1 MSYVEPAIKLNF
13 DDVLLKPKRSTLTSR
28 ASVDL
33 NRTIAFRHSPKTFDG
48 IPIMAANMDGVGT
61 FAMAKVLQEFNCLT
75 VIKKHYTLDE
85 WKEAIG
91 HGVKLSHIAVCTGAN
106 MIHDPKA
113 EDYHNM
119 KKILEQWPDINYICI
134 DVANGYQEA
143 FSSFVAKVR
152 KEYPDKVIIA
162 GNVITPEMTEQ
173 LIIRGADIV
182 KCGIGPGSVCTTR
195 TMTGV
200 GYPQISGIM
209 ECADAAHGLGGSVI
223 ADGGCRTP
231 GDVSKAF
238 AAGADFVMLGG
249 MLAGH
254 EECELELVNGSY
266 EFYGMSSDR
275 AMEEHG
281 VRKSGYK
288 GAEGKVVYLP
298 DRGPVKHTI
307 EEILGGVRSTCTY
320 IGADKLKYLPK
331 CATFI
336 QTRQIIN
343 TVFNQYE

>member
-1 MSYVEPAIKLNF
+1 
-13 DDVLLKPKRSTLTSR
+13 
-28 ASVDL
+28 
-33 NRTIAFRHSPKTFDG
+33 
-48 IPIMAANMDGVGT
+48 
-61 FAMAKVLQEFNCLT
+61 
-75 VIKKHYTLDE
+75 
-85 WKEAIG
+85 
-91 HGVKLSHIAVCTGAN
+91 
-106 MIHDPKA
+106 
-113 EDYHNM
+113 M

-209 ECADAAHGLGGSVI
+209 ECSDAAHGLKGTVV

-231 GDVSKAF
+231 GDVSKAY

-254 EECELELVNGSY
+254 QECELPLTNGSY

-275 AMEEHG
+275 AMENHKVDKKHYRG
-281 VRKSGYK
+281 S
-288 GAEGKVVYLP
+288 EGKVVYLP
-298 DRGPVKHTI
+298 DRGPVEHTI

-336 QTRQIIN
+336 QTRQVIN

>member
-33 NRTIAFRHSPKTFDG
+33 SRTITFRHSPKTFTG
-48 IPIMAANMDGVGT
+48 VPIMASNMDGVGT
-61 FAMAKVLQEFNCLT
+61 FSMAKVLQNFDCLT

-91 HGVKLSHIAVCTGAN
+91 NGVSLTHIAVCTGTN
-106 MIHDPKA
+106 LIWDPKA

-134 DVANGYQEA
+134 DVANGYQEV

-152 KEYPDKVIIA
+152 KEFPDKIIIA

-173 LIIRGADIV
+173 LIIRGADII

-200 GYPQISGIM
+200 GYPQLSGIM
-209 ECADAAHGLGGSVI
+209 
-223 ADGGCRTP
+223 
-231 GDVSKAF
+231 
-238 AAGADFVMLGG
+238 
-249 MLAGH
+249 
-254 EECELELVNGSY
+254 
-266 EFYGMSSDR
+266 
-275 AMEEHG
+275 
-281 VRKSGYK
+281 
-288 GAEGKVVYLP
+288 
-298 DRGPVKHTI
+298 
-307 EEILGGVRSTCTY
+307 
-320 IGADKLKYLPK
+320 
-331 CATFI
+331 
-336 QTRQIIN
+336 
-343 TVFNQYE
+343 

>member
-1 MSYVEPAIKLNF
+1 MSYVDPAIKLNF

-33 NRTIAFRHSPKTFDG
+33 NRTITFRHSPKTFTG

-143 FSSFVAKVR
+143 FSSFVARVR

-200 GYPQISGIM
+200 GYPQVSGIM
-209 ECADAAHGLGGSVI
+209 ECADAAHGLKGQIV
-223 ADGGCRTP
+223 ADGGCRNP

-238 AAGADFVMLGG
+238 ADGADFVMLGG

-254 EECELELVNGSY
+254 EECELQLANGVY

-275 AMEEHG
+275 AMEKHRVDKQHYRG
-281 VRKSGYK
+281 S
-288 GAEGKVVYLP
+288 EGKVVYLP
-298 DRGPVKHTI
+298 DRGPVEHTI

-336 QTRQIIN
+336 QTRQVIN

>member
-33 NRTIAFRHSPKTFDG
+33 NRTITFRHSSKTFTG

-61 FAMAKVLQEFNCLT
+61 FAMAKVLQKFNCLT
-75 VIKKHYTLDE
+75 VIKKHYTLNE

-143 FSSFVAKVR
+143 FSSFVARVR

-200 GYPQISGIM
+200 GYPQVSGIM
-209 ECADAAHGLGGSVI
+209 ECSDAAHGLKGTVV

-231 GDVSKAF
+231 GDVSKAY

-254 EECELELVNGSY
+254 QECELPLANGSY

-275 AMEEHG
+275 AMENHSVDKKHYRG
-281 VRKSGYK
+281 S
-288 GAEGKVVYLP
+288 EGKVVYLP
-298 DRGPVKHTI
+298 DRGPVEHTI

>member
-33 NRTIAFRHSPKTFDG
+33 NRTITFRHSSKTFTG

-61 FAMAKVLQEFNCLT
+61 FAMAKVLQKFNCLT
-75 VIKKHYTLDE
+75 VIKKHYTLNE

-143 FSSFVAKVR
+143 FSSFVARVR

-209 ECADAAHGLGGSVI
+209 ECADAAHGLKGTVV
-223 ADGGCRTP
+223 ADGGCRNP

-254 EECELELVNGSY
+254 QECELPLANGVY

-275 AMEEHG
+275 AMENHSVDKKHYRG
-281 VRKSGYK
+281 S
-288 GAEGKVVYLP
+288 EGKVVYLP
-298 DRGPVKHTI
+298 DRGPVEHTI

>member
-1 MSYVEPAIKLNF
+1 
-13 DDVLLKPKRSTLTSR
+13 
-28 ASVDL
+28 
-33 NRTIAFRHSPKTFDG
+33 
-48 IPIMAANMDGVGT
+48 
-61 FAMAKVLQEFNCLT
+61 
-75 VIKKHYTLDE
+75 
-85 WKEAIG
+85 
-91 HGVKLSHIAVCTGAN
+91 
-106 MIHDPKA
+106 
-113 EDYHNM
+113 
-119 KKILEQWPDINYICI
+119 
-134 DVANGYQEA
+134 
-143 FSSFVAKVR
+143 
-152 KEYPDKVIIA
+152 
-162 GNVITPEMTEQ
+162 MTEQ

-200 GYPQISGIM
+200 GYPQVSGIM
-209 ECADAAHGLGGSVI
+209 ECADAAHGLKGQIV
-223 ADGGCRTP
+223 ADGGCRNP

-254 EECELELVNGSY
+254 QECELPLTNGSY

-275 AMEEHG
+275 AMENHMVDKKHYRG
-281 VRKSGYK
+281 S
-288 GAEGKVVYLP
+288 EGKVVYLP
-298 DRGPVKHTI
+298 DRGPVQHTI

-336 QTRQIIN
+336 QTRQVIN

>member
-33 NRTIAFRHSPKTFDG
+33 NRTITFRHSSKTFTG

-61 FAMAKVLQEFNCLT
+61 FAMAKVLQKFNCLT
-75 VIKKHYTLDE
+75 VIKKHYTLNE

-143 FSSFVAKVR
+143 FSSFVARVR

-200 GYPQISGIM
+200 GYPQVSGIM
-209 ECADAAHGLGGSVI
+209 ECSDAAHGLKGTVV

-231 GDVSKAF
+231 GDVSKAY

-254 EECELELVNGSY
+254 QECELPLANGSY

-275 AMEEHG
+275 AMENHSVDKKHYRG
-281 VRKSGYK
+281 S
-288 GAEGKVVYLP
+288 EGKVVYLP
-298 DRGPVKHTI
+298 DRGPVEHTM

>member
-1 MSYVEPAIKLNF
+1 MSYVDPAIKLNF

-33 NRTIAFRHSPKTFDG
+33 NRTITFRHSPKTFTG

-61 FAMAKVLQEFNCLT
+61 FAMAKVLQEFNCIT

-143 FSSFVAKVR
+143 FSSFVARVR

-209 ECADAAHGLGGSVI
+209 ECADAAHGLKGTVI

-238 AAGADFVMLGG
+238 AAGAEMFLKHLPLG
-249 MLAGH
+249 
-254 EECELELVNGSY
+254 
-266 EFYGMSSDR
+266 
-275 AMEEHG
+275 
-281 VRKSGYK
+281 
-288 GAEGKVVYLP
+288 
-298 DRGPVKHTI
+298 
-307 EEILGGVRSTCTY
+307 
-320 IGADKLKYLPK
+320 
-331 CATFI
+331 
-336 QTRQIIN
+336 QISLC
-343 TVFNQYE
+343 

>member
-1 MSYVEPAIKLNF
+1 MSYVEQDLKLNY

-33 NRTIAFRHSPKTFDG
+33 NRTITFRHSSKTFTG
-48 IPIMAANMDGVGT
+48 VPIMAANMDGVGT

-75 VIKKHYTLDE
+75 VIKKHYSLDD

-91 HGVKLSHIAVCTGAN
+91 NGVKLSHLAVCTGAN

-143 FSSFVAKVR
+143 FSSFVARVR

-182 KCGIGPGSVCTTR
+182 
-195 TMTGV
+195 
-200 GYPQISGIM
+200 
-209 ECADAAHGLGGSVI
+209 
-223 ADGGCRTP
+223 
-231 GDVSKAF
+231 
-238 AAGADFVMLGG
+238 
-249 MLAGH
+249 
-254 EECELELVNGSY
+254 
-266 EFYGMSSDR
+266 
-275 AMEEHG
+275 
-281 VRKSGYK
+281 
-288 GAEGKVVYLP
+288 
-298 DRGPVKHTI
+298 
-307 EEILGGVRSTCTY
+307 
-320 IGADKLKYLPK
+320 
-331 CATFI
+331 
-336 QTRQIIN
+336 
-343 TVFNQYE
+343 

>member
-1 MSYVEPAIKLNF
+1 MSYIEQDLKLNF

-33 NRTIAFRHSPKTFDG
+33 NRTITFRHSPKTFTG
-48 IPIMAANMDGVGT
+48 VPIMAANMDGVGT

-209 ECADAAHGLGGSVI
+209 ECADAAHGLKGTVI

-298 DRGPVKHTI
+298 DRGPIKHRL

-336 QTRQIIN
+336 QTRQVIN

>member
-1 MSYVEPAIKLNF
+1 MSYVEQDLKLNY

-33 NRTIAFRHSPKTFDG
+33 NRTITFRHSPKTFTG

-75 VIKKHYTLDE
+75 VIKKHYSLDE

-143 FSSFVAKVR
+143 FSSFVARVR

-254 EECELELVNGSY
+254 EECNWSW
-266 EFYGMSSDR
+266 
-275 AMEEHG
+275 
-281 VRKSGYK
+281 
-288 GAEGKVVYLP
+288 
-298 DRGPVKHTI
+298 
-307 EEILGGVRSTCTY
+307 
-320 IGADKLKYLPK
+320 
-331 CATFI
+331 
-336 QTRQIIN
+336 
-343 TVFNQYE
+343 

>member
-1 MSYVEPAIKLNF
+1 MSYIEPAIKLNF

-33 NRTIAFRHSPKTFDG
+33 NRNISFRYSPKTFAG
-48 IPIMAANMDGVGT
+48 VPIMASNMDGVGT
-61 FAMAKVLQEFNCLT
+61 FEMAKVLQKFDCLT
-75 VIKKHYTLDE
+75 VIKKHYTLKE
-85 WKEAIG
+85 WEDAIG
-91 HGVKLSHIAVCTGAN
+91 NGVSLTHIAVCTGSN
-106 MIHDPKA
+106 MIHDPNA

-119 KKILEQWPDINYICI
+119 KKILERWPDIDYICI

-209 ECADAAHGLGGSVI
+209 ECADADI
-223 ADGGCRTP
+223 
-231 GDVSKAF
+231 SKAYI
-238 AAGADFVMLGG
+238 AGANFVMLGG

-254 EECELELVNGSY
+254 KESELELVNGSY

-281 VRKSGYK
+281 VRKDGYK

-298 DRGPVKHTI
+298 DRGPVEHTI

-320 IGADKLKYLPK
+320 IGADKIKYLPK

>member
-1 MSYVEPAIKLNF
+1 MSHIEQDIKLNF
-13 DDVLLKPKRSTLTSR
+13 DDVLLKPKRSTLSSR

-33 NRTIAFRHSPKTFDG
+33 NRTITFRYSPKTFTG
-48 IPIMAANMDGVGT
+48 VPIMAANMDGVGT
-61 FAMAKVLQEFNCLT
+61 FSMAKVLQKYNCIT
-75 VIKKHYTLDE
+75 VIKKHYTLDD

-91 HGVKLSHIAVCTGAN
+91 NGVSLSHIAVCTGAN
-106 MIHDPKA
+106 MIHDPNA
-113 EDYHNM
+113 EDYDNI

-143 FSSFVAKVR
+143 FSNFVARVR
-152 KEYPDKVIIA
+152 KEYPDKIIIA

-195 TMTGV
+195 AMTGV
-200 GYPQISGIM
+200 GYPQLSGIL
-209 ECADAAHGLGGSVI
+209 ECADAAHGLKGHIVS
-223 ADGGCRTP
+223 DGGCRTP

-249 MLAGH
+249 MLAAH
-254 EECELELVNGSY
+254 KESELQLKDGKY
-266 EFYGMSSDR
+266 EFYGMASDR

-281 VRKSGYK
+281 GRKDGYR

-298 DRGPVKHTI
+298 DRGPVQHTI
-307 EEILGGVRSTCTY
+307 NEILGGVRSSCTY
-320 IGADKLKYLPK
+320 VGAERLKDLPR
-331 CATFI
+331 CATFV
-336 QTRQIIN
+336 QTREILN
-343 TVFNQYE
+343 RVYSNFE

>member
-33 NRTIAFRHSPKTFDG
+33 NRTITFRHSPKTFTG

-61 FAMAKVLQEFNCLT
+61 FAMAKVLQKFNCLT
-75 VIKKHYTLDE
+75 VIKKHYTLNE

-200 GYPQISGIM
+200 GYPQVSGIM
-209 ECADAAHGLGGSVI
+209 ECADAAHGLKGTVV

-275 AMEEHG
+275 AMENHKVDKKHYRG
-281 VRKSGYK
+281 S
-288 GAEGKVVYLP
+288 EGKVVYLP
-298 DRGPVKHTI
+298 DRGPVEHTM

-336 QTRQIIN
+336 QTRQVIN
-343 TVFNQYE
+343 TVFNRYE

>member
-33 NRTIAFRHSPKTFDG
+33 NRTITFRHSSKTFTG

-61 FAMAKVLQEFNCLT
+61 FAMAKVLQKFNCLT
-75 VIKKHYTLDE
+75 VIKKHYTLNE

-143 FSSFVAKVR
+143 FSSFVARVR

-209 ECADAAHGLGGSVI
+209 ECSDAAHGLKGTVV

-231 GDVSKAF
+231 GDVSKAY

-254 EECELELVNGSY
+254 QECELPLANGVY

-275 AMEEHG
+275 AMENHSVDKKHYRG
-281 VRKSGYK
+281 S
-288 GAEGKVVYLP
+288 EGKVVYLP
-298 DRGPVKHTI
+298 DRGPVEHTM

>member
-33 NRTIAFRHSPKTFDG
+33 NRTITFRHSSKTFTG

-61 FAMAKVLQEFNCLT
+61 FAMAKVLQKFNCLT
-75 VIKKHYTLDE
+75 VIKKHYTLNE

-143 FSSFVAKVR
+143 FSSFVARVR

-200 GYPQISGIM
+200 GYPQVSGIM
-209 ECADAAHGLGGSVI
+209 ECSDAAHGLKGTVV

-231 GDVSKAF
+231 GDVSKAY

-254 EECELELVNGSY
+254 QECELPLANGSY

-275 AMEEHG
+275 AMENHKVDKKHYRG
-281 VRKSGYK
+281 S
-288 GAEGKVVYLP
+288 EGKVVYLP
-298 DRGPVKHTI
+298 DRGPVEHTI

>member
-33 NRTIAFRHSPKTFDG
+33 NRTITFRHSSKTFTG
-48 IPIMAANMDGVGT
+48 VPIMAANMDGVGT
-61 FAMAKVLQEFNCLT
+61 FSMAKVLQEFNCLT
-75 VIKKHYTLDE
+75 VIKKHYTLDK

-91 HGVKLSHIAVCTGAN
+91 HGVKLSHLAVCTGAN

-209 ECADAAHGLGGSVI
+209 ECSDAAHGLKGQIV

-254 EECELELVNGSY
+254 QECELPLTNGVY

-275 AMEEHG
+275 AMENHRVDKKHYRG
-281 VRKSGYK
+281 S
-288 GAEGKVVYLP
+288 EGKVVYLP
-298 DRGPVKHTI
+298 DRGPVEHTI

-336 QTRQIIN
+336 QTRQVIN

>member
-281 VRKSGYK
+281 VRKDGYK

-298 DRGPVKHTI
+298 DRGPVQHTI

-320 IGADKLKYLPK
+320 IGADKIKYLPK

-343 TVFNQYE
+343 TVFNRYE